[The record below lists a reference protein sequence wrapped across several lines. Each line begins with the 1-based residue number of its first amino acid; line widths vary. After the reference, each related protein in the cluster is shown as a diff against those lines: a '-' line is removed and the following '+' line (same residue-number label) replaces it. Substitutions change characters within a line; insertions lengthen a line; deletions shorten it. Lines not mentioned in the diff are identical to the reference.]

1 MNIKKQRSC
10 IILCGGQSRRMG
22 QDKGS
27 MIIRDKPMI
36 NHILSTLNNEINEV
50 IIVLNNKD
58 RIDKYKNFIKKEDYN
73 FKITFA
79 EDEIKNIGPMS
90 GILTG
95 LKHITSDYA
104 LILPCDSPYV
114 TEKLIE
120 NIFNELDSDHQ
131 AIVPYHDSKNVERVK
146 LKNNSVSPLILLD
159 GEEIAG
165 SLQNRIVAQ
174 TMIIPPKS
182 EMEIPVNCSEKG
194 RNEYKSEF
202 QYSDYI
208 ANSNTRRKKAY
219 NKNNPLQEVVWNSI
233 DDLET
238 DKNTSSKTKA
248 LRDSYEK
255 NKYDIDSYLKHF
267 KMENNQIGVIC
278 IVENKVGIEIFNNH
292 SLYEKYDEMLLR
304 SYIIDS
310 SSSEKINI
318 SDKELENILASIN
331 EDSFIKKEAVGLG
344 KYYKISNSYGNG
356 HILIYENNMVHT
368 SFFKKIEIPT
378 VNNEIIKNIQNNKQ
392 TIC

>member
-1 MNIKKQRSC
+1 MNLKHLSLAERQNYEN
-10 IILCGGQSRRMG
+10 MTVV
-22 QDKGS
+22 
-27 MIIRDKPMI
+27 P
-36 NHILSTLNNEINEV
+36 ILSDTNTPFD
-50 IIVLNNKD
+50 VLD
-58 RIDKYKNFIKKEDYN
+58 LKE
-73 FKITFA
+73 
-79 EDEIKNIGPMS
+79 
-90 GILTG
+90 G
-95 LKHITSDYA
+95 LKMGLVKIEE
-104 LILPCDSPYV
+104 CDNSN
-114 TEKLIE
+114 IE
-120 NIFNELDSDHQ
+120 Q
-131 AIVPYHDSKNVERVK
+131 VK

-238 DKNTSSKTKA
+238 DKNTFSKTKA

-278 IVENKVGIEIFNNH
+278 IVENKVGLEIFNNH
-292 SLYEKYDEMLLR
+292 SLYEKYNEMLLR

-310 SSSEKINI
+310 FNKEKINI
-318 SDKELENILASIN
+318 SNNELENILSSIDAN
-331 EDSFIKKEAVGLG
+331 SFIKKEAVDLG

-356 HILIYENNMVHT
+356 HIWTL
-368 SFFKKIEIPT
+368 KK
-378 VNNEIIKNIQNNKQ
+378 
-392 TIC
+392 

>member
-1 MNIKKQRSC
+1 MNLRHLSLAERQNYEN
-10 IILCGGQSRRMG
+10 MTVV
-22 QDKGS
+22 
-27 MIIRDKPMI
+27 P
-36 NHILSTLNNEINEV
+36 ILSDTNTPFD
-50 IIVLNNKD
+50 VLD
-58 RIDKYKNFIKKEDYN
+58 LKE
-73 FKITFA
+73 
-79 EDEIKNIGPMS
+79 
-90 GILTG
+90 G
-95 LKHITSDYA
+95 LKMGLVKIEE
-104 LILPCDSPYV
+104 CDNSN
-114 TEKLIE
+114 IE
-120 NIFNELDSDHQ
+120 Q
-131 AIVPYHDSKNVERVK
+131 VK
-146 LKNNSVSPLILLD
+146 LKNNSISPLILLD

-165 SLQNRIVAQ
+165 SLQNRIISQ
-174 TMIIPPKS
+174 TMIIAPKS
-182 EMEIPVNCSEKG
+182 EIKIPVNCSEKG
-194 RNEYKSEF
+194 RNTYKSEF
-202 QYSDYI
+202 HYSNYM
-208 ANSNTRRKKAY
+208 ANSNTRRKKVY
-219 NKNNPLQEVVWNSI
+219 NKNKLRQNVVWSSI
-233 DDLET
+233 DDLEK
-238 DKNTSSKTKA
+238 DKNTCSKTNA

-278 IVENKVGIEIFNNH
+278 IVENKVGLEIFNNH
-292 SLYEKYDEMLLR
+292 SLYEKYNEMLLR

-310 SSSEKINI
+310 FSSKKINI

>member
-1 MNIKKQRSC
+1 MNLKHLSLAKR
-10 IILCGGQSRRMG
+10 
-22 QDKGS
+22 QDYEN
-27 MIIRDKPMI
+27 ITVVP
-36 NHILSTLNNEINEV
+36 ILSDTDTPFD
-50 IIVLNNKD
+50 VLD
-58 RIDKYKNFIKKEDYN
+58 LKE
-73 FKITFA
+73 
-79 EDEIKNIGPMS
+79 
-90 GILTG
+90 G
-95 LKHITSDYA
+95 LKMGLVKIEE
-104 LILPCDSPYV
+104 CDNSN
-114 TEKLIE
+114 IE
-120 NIFNELDSDHQ
+120 Q
-131 AIVPYHDSKNVERVK
+131 VK
-146 LKNNSVSPLILLD
+146 LKNNSISPLILLD

-219 NKNNPLQEVVWNSI
+219 HKNNPLQEVVWNSI

-238 DKNTSSKTKA
+238 DKTAMKKTNMI
-248 LRDSYEK
+248 LTG
-255 NKYDIDSYLKHF
+255 YLKHF

-331 EDSFIKKEAVGLG
+331 EDSFIKKDAVGLG

-356 HILIYENNMVHT
+356 HILIYKNNMVHA
-368 SFFKKIEIPT
+368 SFFKKIEEPA
-378 VNNEIIKNIQNNKQ
+378 VNNGFVKNIQNNKQ
-392 TIC
+392 AIC

>member
-1 MNIKKQRSC
+1 MNLKHLSLAERQNYEN
-10 IILCGGQSRRMG
+10 MTVV
-22 QDKGS
+22 
-27 MIIRDKPMI
+27 P
-36 NHILSTLNNEINEV
+36 ILSDTNTPFD
-50 IIVLNNKD
+50 VLD
-58 RIDKYKNFIKKEDYN
+58 LKE
-73 FKITFA
+73 
-79 EDEIKNIGPMS
+79 
-90 GILTG
+90 G
-95 LKHITSDYA
+95 LKMGLVKIEE
-104 LILPCDSPYV
+104 CDNSN
-114 TEKLIE
+114 IE
-120 NIFNELDSDHQ
+120 Q
-131 AIVPYHDSKNVERVK
+131 VK

-174 TMIIPPKS
+174 TMIIPPKN

-233 DDLET
+233 DNLET

-255 NKYDIDSYLKHF
+255 NKYNIDSYLKHF

-278 IVENKVGIEIFNNH
+278 IVENKVGLEIFNNH
-292 SLYEKYDEMLLR
+292 SLYEKYNEMLLR

-310 SSSEKINI
+310 SNKEKINI
-318 SDKELENILASIN
+318 SNNELENILSSIDAN
-331 EDSFIKKEAVGLG
+331 SFIKKKL
-344 KYYKISNSYGNG
+344 
-356 HILIYENNMVHT
+356 
-368 SFFKKIEIPT
+368 
-378 VNNEIIKNIQNNKQ
+378 
-392 TIC
+392 

>member
-1 MNIKKQRSC
+1 MGLVKIEECDNSNIEQ
-10 IILCGGQSRRMG
+10 
-22 QDKGS
+22 
-27 MIIRDKPMI
+27 
-36 NHILSTLNNEINEV
+36 
-50 IIVLNNKD
+50 
-58 RIDKYKNFIKKEDYN
+58 
-73 FKITFA
+73 
-79 EDEIKNIGPMS
+79 
-90 GILTG
+90 
-95 LKHITSDYA
+95 
-104 LILPCDSPYV
+104 
-114 TEKLIE
+114 
-120 NIFNELDSDHQ
+120 
-131 AIVPYHDSKNVERVK
+131 VK
-146 LKNNSVSPLILLD
+146 LKNNSISPLILLD

-219 NKNNPLQEVVWNSI
+219 HKNNPLQEVVWNSI

-238 DKNTSSKTKA
+238 DKNTFSKTKA

-331 EDSFIKKEAVGLG
+331 EDSFIKKEVVGLG

-356 HILIYENNMVHT
+356 HILIYKNNMVHA
-368 SFFKKIEIPT
+368 SFFKKIENPT

>member
-1 MNIKKQRSC
+1 MNLKHLSLAERQNYEN
-10 IILCGGQSRRMG
+10 MTVV
-22 QDKGS
+22 
-27 MIIRDKPMI
+27 P
-36 NHILSTLNNEINEV
+36 ILSDTNTPFD
-50 IIVLNNKD
+50 VLD
-58 RIDKYKNFIKKEDYN
+58 LKE
-73 FKITFA
+73 
-79 EDEIKNIGPMS
+79 
-90 GILTG
+90 G
-95 LKHITSDYA
+95 LKMGLVKIEE
-104 LILPCDSPYV
+104 CDNSN
-114 TEKLIE
+114 IE
-120 NIFNELDSDHQ
+120 Q
-131 AIVPYHDSKNVERVK
+131 VK

-255 NKYDIDSYLKHF
+255 NKYNIDSYLKHF

-278 IVENKVGIEIFNNH
+278 IVENKVGLEIFNNH
-292 SLYEKYDEMLLR
+292 SLYEKYNEMLLR

-310 SSSEKINI
+310 SNKEKINI
-318 SDKELENILASIN
+318 SNNELENILSSIDAN
-331 EDSFIKKEAVGLG
+331 SFIKKKAVDLG

-356 HILIYENNMVHT
+356 HIWTL
-368 SFFKKIEIPT
+368 KK
-378 VNNEIIKNIQNNKQ
+378 
-392 TIC
+392 

>member
-1 MNIKKQRSC
+1 MNLKHLSLAERQNYEN
-10 IILCGGQSRRMG
+10 MTVV
-22 QDKGS
+22 
-27 MIIRDKPMI
+27 P
-36 NHILSTLNNEINEV
+36 ILSDTNTPFD
-50 IIVLNNKD
+50 VLD
-58 RIDKYKNFIKKEDYN
+58 LKE
-73 FKITFA
+73 
-79 EDEIKNIGPMS
+79 
-90 GILTG
+90 G
-95 LKHITSDYA
+95 LKMGLVKIEE
-104 LILPCDSPYV
+104 CDNSN
-114 TEKLIE
+114 IE
-120 NIFNELDSDHQ
+120 Q
-131 AIVPYHDSKNVERVK
+131 VK

-278 IVENKVGIEIFNNH
+278 IVENKVGLKIFNNH
-292 SLYEKYDEMLLR
+292 SLYEKYNEMLLR

-310 SSSEKINI
+310 SNKEKINI
-318 SDKELENILASIN
+318 SNNELENILSSIDAN
-331 EDSFIKKEAVGLG
+331 SFIKKKAVDLG

-356 HILIYENNMVHT
+356 HIWTL
-368 SFFKKIEIPT
+368 KK
-378 VNNEIIKNIQNNKQ
+378 
-392 TIC
+392 

>member
-1 MNIKKQRSC
+1 
-10 IILCGGQSRRMG
+10 MG
-22 QDKGS
+22 
-27 MIIRDKPMI
+27 
-36 NHILSTLNNEINEV
+36 LVT
-50 IIVLNNKD
+50 
-58 RIDKYKNFIKKEDYN
+58 
-73 FKITFA
+73 
-79 EDEIKNIGPMS
+79 IGE
-90 GILTG
+90 
-95 LKHITSDYA
+95 
-104 LILPCDSPYV
+104 CDS
-114 TEKLIE
+114 T
-120 NIFNELDSDHQ
+120 
-131 AIVPYHDSKNVERVK
+131 NVEKVK

-255 NKYDIDSYLKHF
+255 NKYNIDSYLKHF

-278 IVENKVGIEIFNNH
+278 IVENKVGLEIFNNH
-292 SLYEKYDEMLLR
+292 SLYEKYNEMLLR

-318 SDKELENILASIN
+318 SDNELENILASIN
-331 EDSFIKKEAVGLG
+331 EDSFIKKEAIGLG

-356 HILIYENNMVHT
+356 QILIYKNDMVHA
-368 SFFKKIEIPT
+368 SFFKKIEEPA
-378 VNNEIIKNIQNNKQ
+378 VNNGFVKNIQNNKQ
-392 TIC
+392 AIC

>member
-1 MNIKKQRSC
+1 MNLKHLSLAKRQNYENITVV
-10 IILCGGQSRRMG
+10 
-22 QDKGS
+22 
-27 MIIRDKPMI
+27 P
-36 NHILSTLNNEINEV
+36 ILSDTNTPFD
-50 IIVLNNKD
+50 VLD
-58 RIDKYKNFIKKEDYN
+58 LKE
-73 FKITFA
+73 
-79 EDEIKNIGPMS
+79 
-90 GILTG
+90 G
-95 LKHITSDYA
+95 LKMGLVKIEE
-104 LILPCDSPYV
+104 CDNSN
-114 TEKLIE
+114 IE
-120 NIFNELDSDHQ
+120 Q
-131 AIVPYHDSKNVERVK
+131 VK
-146 LKNNSVSPLILLD
+146 LKNNSISPLILLD

-165 SLQNRIVAQ
+165 SLQNRIISQ
-174 TMIIPPKS
+174 TMIIAPKS
-182 EMEIPVNCSEKG
+182 EIKIPVNCSEKG
-194 RNEYKSEF
+194 RNTYKSEF
-202 QYSDYI
+202 HYSNYM
-208 ANSNTRRKKAY
+208 ANSNTRRKKVY
-219 NKNNPLQEVVWNSI
+219 NKNKLRQNVVWSSI
-233 DDLET
+233 DDLEK
-238 DKNTSSKTKA
+238 DKNTCSKTNA

-278 IVENKVGIEIFNNH
+278 IVENKVGLEIFNNH
-292 SLYEKYDEMLLR
+292 SLYEKYNEMLLR

-310 SSSEKINI
+310 SNKEKINI

>member
-1 MNIKKQRSC
+1 
-10 IILCGGQSRRMG
+10 MG
-22 QDKGS
+22 
-27 MIIRDKPMI
+27 
-36 NHILSTLNNEINEV
+36 LVT
-50 IIVLNNKD
+50 
-58 RIDKYKNFIKKEDYN
+58 
-73 FKITFA
+73 
-79 EDEIKNIGPMS
+79 IGE
-90 GILTG
+90 
-95 LKHITSDYA
+95 
-104 LILPCDSPYV
+104 CDS
-114 TEKLIE
+114 T
-120 NIFNELDSDHQ
+120 
-131 AIVPYHDSKNVERVK
+131 NVEKVK

-292 SLYEKYDEMLLR
+292 SSYE
-304 SYIIDS
+304 
-310 SSSEKINI
+310 SSSEHAEIINI
-318 SDKELENILASIN
+318 D
-331 EDSFIKKEAVGLG
+331 
-344 KYYKISNSYGNG
+344 
-356 HILIYENNMVHT
+356 
-368 SFFKKIEIPT
+368 
-378 VNNEIIKNIQNNKQ
+378 
-392 TIC
+392 

>member
-1 MNIKKQRSC
+1 MNLKHLSLAERQNYEN
-10 IILCGGQSRRMG
+10 MTVV
-22 QDKGS
+22 
-27 MIIRDKPMI
+27 P
-36 NHILSTLNNEINEV
+36 ILSDTNTPFD
-50 IIVLNNKD
+50 VLD
-58 RIDKYKNFIKKEDYN
+58 LKE
-73 FKITFA
+73 
-79 EDEIKNIGPMS
+79 
-90 GILTG
+90 G
-95 LKHITSDYA
+95 LKMGLVKIEE
-104 LILPCDSPYV
+104 CDNSN
-114 TEKLIE
+114 IE
-120 NIFNELDSDHQ
+120 Q
-131 AIVPYHDSKNVERVK
+131 VK

-278 IVENKVGIEIFNNH
+278 IVENKVGLEIFNNH
-292 SLYEKYDEMLLR
+292 SLYEKYNEMLLR

-310 SSSEKINI
+310 SNKEKINI
-318 SDKELENILASIN
+318 SNNELENILSSIDAN
-331 EDSFIKKEAVGLG
+331 SFIKKKAVDLG

-356 HILIYENNMVHT
+356 HILIYKNNMVHA
-368 SFFKKIEIPT
+368 SFFKKIEEPA
-378 VNNEIIKNIQNNKQ
+378 VNNGFVKNIQNNKQ
-392 TIC
+392 AIC

>member
-1 MNIKKQRSC
+1 MNLKHLSLAERQNYEN
-10 IILCGGQSRRMG
+10 MTVV
-22 QDKGS
+22 
-27 MIIRDKPMI
+27 P
-36 NHILSTLNNEINEV
+36 ILSDTNTPFD
-50 IIVLNNKD
+50 VLD
-58 RIDKYKNFIKKEDYN
+58 LKE
-73 FKITFA
+73 
-79 EDEIKNIGPMS
+79 
-90 GILTG
+90 G
-95 LKHITSDYA
+95 LKMGLVKIEE
-104 LILPCDSPYV
+104 CDNSN
-114 TEKLIE
+114 IE
-120 NIFNELDSDHQ
+120 Q
-131 AIVPYHDSKNVERVK
+131 VK

-194 RNEYKSEF
+194 RNEYKSKF

-238 DKNTSSKTKA
+238 DKNTFSKTKA

-278 IVENKVGIEIFNNH
+278 IVENKVGLEIFNNH
-292 SLYEKYDEMLLR
+292 SLYEKYNEMLLR

-310 SSSEKINI
+310 SNKEKINI
-318 SDKELENILASIN
+318 SNNELENILSSIDAN
-331 EDSFIKKEAVGLG
+331 SFIKKEAVDLG

-356 HILIYENNMVHT
+356 HILIYKNNMVHA
-368 SFFKKIEIPT
+368 SFFKKIEEPA
-378 VNNEIIKNIQNNKQ
+378 VNNGFVKNIQNNKQ

>member
-1 MNIKKQRSC
+1 MNLRHLSLAERQNYEN
-10 IILCGGQSRRMG
+10 MTVV
-22 QDKGS
+22 
-27 MIIRDKPMI
+27 P
-36 NHILSTLNNEINEV
+36 ILSDTNTPFD
-50 IIVLNNKD
+50 VLD
-58 RIDKYKNFIKKEDYN
+58 LKE
-73 FKITFA
+73 
-79 EDEIKNIGPMS
+79 
-90 GILTG
+90 G
-95 LKHITSDYA
+95 LKMGLVKIEE
-104 LILPCDSPYV
+104 CDNSN
-114 TEKLIE
+114 IE
-120 NIFNELDSDHQ
+120 Q
-131 AIVPYHDSKNVERVK
+131 VK
-146 LKNNSVSPLILLD
+146 LKNNSISPLILLD

-165 SLQNRIVAQ
+165 SLQNRIVTQ
-174 TMIIPPKS
+174 TMIIAPKS

-278 IVENKVGIEIFNNH
+278 IVENKVGLEIFNNH
-292 SLYEKYDEMLLR
+292 SLYEKYNEMLLR

-310 SSSEKINI
+310 SNKEKINI
-318 SDKELENILASIN
+318 SNKELENILDSIN
-331 EDSFIKKEAVGLG
+331 DDSFIKKEAVGLG

-356 HILIYENNMVHT
+356 HILIYENNMVHAN
-368 SFFKKIEIPT
+368 FFKKIEEPA
-378 VNNEIIKNIQNNKQ
+378 VNNGFVKNIQNNKQ
-392 TIC
+392 AIC

>member
-1 MNIKKQRSC
+1 
-10 IILCGGQSRRMG
+10 MG
-22 QDKGS
+22 
-27 MIIRDKPMI
+27 
-36 NHILSTLNNEINEV
+36 LVT
-50 IIVLNNKD
+50 
-58 RIDKYKNFIKKEDYN
+58 
-73 FKITFA
+73 
-79 EDEIKNIGPMS
+79 IGE
-90 GILTG
+90 
-95 LKHITSDYA
+95 
-104 LILPCDSPYV
+104 CDS
-114 TEKLIE
+114 T
-120 NIFNELDSDHQ
+120 
-131 AIVPYHDSKNVERVK
+131 NVEKVK

-165 SLQNRIVAQ
+165 SLQNRIISQ
-174 TMIIPPKS
+174 TMIIAPKS

>member
-1 MNIKKQRSC
+1 MNLKHLSLAKR
-10 IILCGGQSRRMG
+10 
-22 QDKGS
+22 QDYEN
-27 MIIRDKPMI
+27 ITVVP
-36 NHILSTLNNEINEV
+36 ILSDIDTPFD
-50 IIVLNNKD
+50 VLD
-58 RIDKYKNFIKKEDYN
+58 LKK
-73 FKITFA
+73 
-79 EDEIKNIGPMS
+79 
-90 GILTG
+90 G
-95 LKHITSDYA
+95 LKMGLVTIGE
-104 LILPCDSPYV
+104 CDS
-114 TEKLIE
+114 T
-120 NIFNELDSDHQ
+120 
-131 AIVPYHDSKNVERVK
+131 NVEKVK

-219 NKNNPLQEVVWNSI
+219 
-233 DDLET
+233 
-238 DKNTSSKTKA
+238 
-248 LRDSYEK
+248 
-255 NKYDIDSYLKHF
+255 H
-267 KMENNQIGVIC
+267 
-278 IVENKVGIEIFNNH
+278 KVGIEIFNNH

-356 HILIYENNMVHT
+356 HILIYKNNMVHA
-368 SFFKKIEIPT
+368 SFFKKIEEPA
-378 VNNEIIKNIQNNKQ
+378 VNNGFVKNIQNNKQ
-392 TIC
+392 AIC

>member
-1 MNIKKQRSC
+1 
-10 IILCGGQSRRMG
+10 
-22 QDKGS
+22 
-27 MIIRDKPMI
+27 
-36 NHILSTLNNEINEV
+36 
-50 IIVLNNKD
+50 
-58 RIDKYKNFIKKEDYN
+58 
-73 FKITFA
+73 
-79 EDEIKNIGPMS
+79 
-90 GILTG
+90 
-95 LKHITSDYA
+95 
-104 LILPCDSPYV
+104 
-114 TEKLIE
+114 
-120 NIFNELDSDHQ
+120 
-131 AIVPYHDSKNVERVK
+131 
-146 LKNNSVSPLILLD
+146 
-159 GEEIAG
+159 
-165 SLQNRIVAQ
+165 
-174 TMIIPPKS
+174 
-182 EMEIPVNCSEKG
+182 MEIPVNCSEKG

-331 EDSFIKKEAVGLG
+331 SESFIKKDAVGLG

-356 HILIYENNMVHT
+356 QIWSLKKLNGKNKMEVINYALFILTVAMLIITVIQYYKQILKKNQEVLLIANIILLILCVLNLIY
-368 SFFKKIEIPT
+368 I
-378 VNNEIIKNIQNNKQ
+378 
-392 TIC
+392 

>member
-1 MNIKKQRSC
+1 M
-10 IILCGGQSRRMG
+10 
-22 QDKGS
+22 
-27 MIIRDKPMI
+27 
-36 NHILSTLNNEINEV
+36 
-50 IIVLNNKD
+50 
-58 RIDKYKNFIKKEDYN
+58 
-73 FKITFA
+73 
-79 EDEIKNIGPMS
+79 
-90 GILTG
+90 
-95 LKHITSDYA
+95 
-104 LILPCDSPYV
+104 
-114 TEKLIE
+114 EK
-120 NIFNELDSDHQ
+120 
-131 AIVPYHDSKNVERVK
+131 VK

-255 NKYDIDSYLKHF
+255 K
-267 KMENNQIGVIC
+267 QI
-278 IVENKVGIEIFNNH
+278 
-292 SLYEKYDEMLLR
+292 
-304 SYIIDS
+304 
-310 SSSEKINI
+310 
-318 SDKELENILASIN
+318 
-331 EDSFIKKEAVGLG
+331 
-344 KYYKISNSYGNG
+344 
-356 HILIYENNMVHT
+356 
-368 SFFKKIEIPT
+368 
-378 VNNEIIKNIQNNKQ
+378 
-392 TIC
+392 

>member
-1 MNIKKQRSC
+1 MNLKHLSLAKR
-10 IILCGGQSRRMG
+10 
-22 QDKGS
+22 QDYEN
-27 MIIRDKPMI
+27 ITVVP
-36 NHILSTLNNEINEV
+36 ILSDTDTPFD
-50 IIVLNNKD
+50 VLD
-58 RIDKYKNFIKKEDYN
+58 LKK
-73 FKITFA
+73 
-79 EDEIKNIGPMS
+79 
-90 GILTG
+90 G
-95 LKHITSDYA
+95 LKMGLVTIGE
-104 LILPCDSPYV
+104 CDS
-114 TEKLIE
+114 T
-120 NIFNELDSDHQ
+120 
-131 AIVPYHDSKNVERVK
+131 NVEKVK

-219 NKNNPLQEVVWNSI
+219 
-233 DDLET
+233 
-238 DKNTSSKTKA
+238 
-248 LRDSYEK
+248 
-255 NKYDIDSYLKHF
+255 H
-267 KMENNQIGVIC
+267 
-278 IVENKVGIEIFNNH
+278 KVGIEIFNNH

-331 EDSFIKKEAVGLG
+331 EDSFIKKEAIGLG

-356 HILIYENNMVHT
+356 HILIYKNNMVHA
-368 SFFKKIEIPT
+368 SFFKKIEEPA
-378 VNNEIIKNIQNNKQ
+378 VNNGFVKNIQNNKQ
-392 TIC
+392 AIC